1 MSRMLYI
8 SPMSTSKLRNS
19 VREHRKLA
27 GGLTQQ
33 ELADRASVTRQT
45 IISIEQGRYRP
56 SVEVALQLARVLR
69 VPVET
74 LFRLDNDEETR

>member
-1 MSRMLYI
+1 
-8 SPMSTSKLRNS
+8 MSTFKLRNS

-33 ELADRASVTRQT
+33 ELADRAGVTRQT

-56 SVEVALQLARVLR
+56 SVEVALQLARVLH

-74 LFRLDNDEETR
+74 LFRLDNEEETR